1 MLIAL
6 IGLALLTASADQPP
20 SPANA
25 TTVVVAPCPAMTE
38 ASPVAQVGI
47 GPTRQPTVMA
57 PMVMPRTPPGL
68 RKTAGVAHVEVRA
81 TVDVDGRPCDL
92 MVMSQSH
99 PELGA
104 DRVSLSAVRQW
115 RFEPATR
122 DGGPVRAIVTLE
134 FRYEARAPE
143 REGASPGWFTGTTV
157 RGAVTPSG
165 LWSQQDLSPEP

>member
-6 IGLALLTASADQPP
+6 VGLAMLTAAADQPP
-20 SPANA
+20 SSADAA
-25 TTVVVAPCPAMTE
+25 TAVVAPCPAMNA

-68 RKTAGVAHVEVRA
+68 RKTTGIAHVEVRA

-92 MVMSQSH
+92 RVMAQSH

-104 DRVSLSAVRQW
+104 DRVSLSAARQW

-122 DGGPVRAIVTLE
+122 DGGPIRATVTFE

-143 REGASPGWFTGTTV
+143 REGASPEWITGISV
-157 RGAVTPSG
+157 RDADKPSG